1 MLNQRLTFAKGVADE
16 LFPAEADLEKAIVHA
31 SRLTIA
37 LVEGRKAA
45 KQPITM
51 GQDGLAH
58 MARATTKLVEARGDM
73 GAAHE
78 AFREAQNELG
88 LKAVSF
94 GDFWDCPPSKGEAP
108 AEEIAG
114 GGSEQPRPYRGAWPI
129 RDHRN
134 QFQVSREEQDKGAGS
149 KQSIA
154 DAA

>member
-16 LFPAEADLEKAIVHA
+16 LLPAEADLESAIVHA

-37 LVEGRKAA
+37 LVEGRKVA
-45 KQPITM
+45 KQPISM
-51 GQDGLAH
+51 GQDGLAL

-73 GAAHE
+73 GAAHA

-88 LKAVSF
+88 LRAVSF
-94 GDFWDCPPSKGEAP
+94 GDIYECPPASGV
-108 AEEIAG
+108 AETLVRSVADG
-114 GGSEQPRPYRGAWPI
+114 PRPYRGTWPI

-134 QFQVSREEQDKGAGS
+134 QAQVRLDEQPEGAGS
-149 KQSIA
+149 NISVA

>member
-1 MLNQRLTFAKGVADE
+1 MLNQRMTFARAVAAE
-16 LFPAEADLEKAIVHA
+16 LFPAEADLEQAIVHA

-88 LKAVSF
+88 LKALSF
-94 GDFWDCPPSKGEAP
+94 GDYWDCPASKGEAP
-108 AEEIAG
+108 AEECAG
-114 GGSEQPRPYRGAWPI
+114 GATDQPRPYRGPWPI
-129 RDHRN
+129 RDHRD
-134 QFQVSREEQDKGAGS
+134 QFQVSRDEQAKATRS
-149 KQSIA
+149 KKSIA

>member
-51 GQDGLAH
+51 GQEGLAL
-58 MARATTKLVEARGDM
+58 MARATTKLVDARGDI
-73 GAAHE
+73 GAAHA
-78 AFREAQNELG
+78 AFREAQSDLG

-94 GDFWDCPPSKGEAP
+94 GDFWECPPPKGEAP
-108 AEEIAG
+108 DQLTNVG
-114 GGSEQPRPYRGAWPI
+114 
-129 RDHRN
+129 
-134 QFQVSREEQDKGAGS
+134 
-149 KQSIA
+149 
-154 DAA
+154 